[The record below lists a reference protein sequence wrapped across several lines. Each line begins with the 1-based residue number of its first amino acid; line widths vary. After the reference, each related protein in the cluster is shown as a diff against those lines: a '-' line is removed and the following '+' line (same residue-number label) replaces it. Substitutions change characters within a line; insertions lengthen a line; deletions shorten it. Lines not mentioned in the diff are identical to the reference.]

1 MDTINKL
8 LIGPL
13 NDLSSDLF
21 RDKYNSLNQS
31 NKKRLIE
38 LVIYKKFS
46 TFFLD
51 YVNKNNL
58 IDLFDKD
65 DFQEVLN
72 QRRRYQIQ
80 SFETVREVILLDK
93 LFKKNKLNPV
103 FLKGVAIMGEYPD
116 IAKRPSVDIDILF
129 PKSELYSA
137 YMILIENN
145 YNGPFINQSQKE
157 VFNYCK
163 KRHHLPP
170 LVGKSNISIELHHRI
185 TRPIDFIEC
194 PLSENILKNK
204 KILNFYDQEI
214 FIPSIDDLILHLL
227 VHFSLNSEI
236 SNELKIVSDIKILEK
251 KYSIDWIKF
260 YDKINNRKILK
271 SSALSLAIIKNHF
284 EPKSDLKNLEK
295 VFRNINLT
303 DEITLIAFQKMIS
316 QNNELVSSKSFYEIS
331 RKDSLRNFK
340 QFFKKIFLNKYDI
353 INYYKISNPNFLNLF
368 FFRIINTFDRLK
380 KYFPFI
386 LRFFL
391 IKDRNTKKLNEYR
404 KIQEWLN

>member
-21 RDKYNSLNQS
+21 RDKYNSLDQS

-38 LVIYKKFS
+38 LVIFKKFS
-46 TFFLD
+46 PFFLD

-72 QRRRYQIQ
+72 QSKRYQIQ

-93 LFKKNKLNPV
+93 LFKKNKLNPI

-116 IAKRPSVDIDILF
+116 IANRPSVDIDILF

-145 YNGPFINQSQKE
+145 YNGPFMNQSQEE

-163 KRHHLPP
+163 KRHHLPV

-194 PLSENILKNK
+194 PLSENIQKNK
-204 KILNFYDQEI
+204 RILNFYDQEI

-227 VHFSLNSEI
+227 VHFSLNSEFR
-236 SNELKIVSDIKILEK
+236 NELKIVSDIKILEK
-251 KYSIDWIKF
+251 KYCIDWIKF
-260 YDKINNRKILK
+260 YNKIDNRKILK
-271 SSALSLAIIKNHF
+271 SSALSLAIIKKHF
-284 EPKSDLKNLEK
+284 EPKSDFKNLEK
-295 VFRNINLT
+295 VFRDINLN
-303 DEITLIAFQKMIS
+303 DEITLIAFQIMIS
-316 QNNELVSSKSFYEIS
+316 QNNEYIISKSFNEIS
-331 RKDSLRNFK
+331 RKDPLRNFK
-340 QFFKKIFLNKYDI
+340 QYVKKIFLNKYDI

-368 FFRIINTFDRLK
+368 FFRIISTFDRLK
-380 KYFPFI
+380 KYFPI
-386 LRFFL
+386 TLKYFL
-391 IKDRNTKKLNEYR
+391 IKNRNTKKFNEYR

>member
-1 MDTINKL
+1 MNK
-8 LIGPL
+8 IIFFVIPL
-13 NDLSSDLF
+13 
-21 RDKYNSLNQS
+21 
-31 NKKRLIE
+31 
-38 LVIYKKFS
+38 
-46 TFFLD
+46 
-51 YVNKNNL
+51 
-58 IDLFDKD
+58 
-65 DFQEVLN
+65 
-72 QRRRYQIQ
+72 
-80 SFETVREVILLDK
+80 
-93 LFKKNKLNPV
+93 V
-103 FLKGVAIMGEYPD
+103 FLFHNAYADVFIENDQQYIDDDQLLHIVGEITNYSDKPINQIEISATALSNDNHEIETIHTNIPSHTIMPGMK
-116 IAKRPSVDIDILF
+116 AGFDILF

-284 EPKSDLKNLEK
+284 EPKRDLKNLEK

-391 IKDRNTKKLNEYR
+391 IKDKNTKKLNEYR

>member
-1 MDTINKL
+1 
-8 LIGPL
+8 
-13 NDLSSDLF
+13 
-21 RDKYNSLNQS
+21 
-31 NKKRLIE
+31 
-38 LVIYKKFS
+38 
-46 TFFLD
+46 
-51 YVNKNNL
+51 
-58 IDLFDKD
+58 
-65 DFQEVLN
+65 
-72 QRRRYQIQ
+72 
-80 SFETVREVILLDK
+80 
-93 LFKKNKLNPV
+93 
-103 FLKGVAIMGEYPD
+103 
-116 IAKRPSVDIDILF
+116 
-129 PKSELYSA
+129 
-137 YMILIENN
+137 MILIENN

>member
-13 NDLSSDLF
+13 NDLSSDVF

-38 LVIYKKFS
+38 LVILKKFS
-46 TFFLD
+46 PFFLD
-51 YVNKNNL
+51 YVNKNSL

-65 DFQEVLN
+65 DFQQVLN
-72 QRRRYQIQ
+72 QSKRYQIQ

-93 LFKKNKLNPV
+93 LFKKNKLNPI
-103 FLKGVAIMGEYPD
+103 FLKGVAMMGEYPD
-116 IAKRPSVDIDILF
+116 IAIRPLADIDILF
-129 PKSELYSA
+129 PESELYSA
-137 YMILIENN
+137 YKILIENN
-145 YNGPFINQSQKE
+145 YNGPFMNQSKEE

-163 KRHHLPP
+163 KRHHLPV
-170 LVGKSNISIELHHRI
+170 LVGKLNISIELHHRI

-227 VHFSLNSEI
+227 VHFSLNSELN
-236 SNELKIVSDIKILEK
+236 NELKIVSDIKILEK
-251 KYSIDWIKF
+251 KYCIDWIKF
-260 YDKINNRKILK
+260 YEKINNRKILK

-295 VFRNINLT
+295 VFRNISLT

-316 QNNELVSSKSFYEIS
+316 QNNEPISSKSLYEIS
-331 RKDSLRNFK
+331 KKYSVSNFK
-340 QFFKKIFLNKYDI
+340 QFLKKIFLNKYDI

-380 KYFPFI
+380 KYFLFI
-386 LRFFL
+386 LKFLL
-391 IKDRNTKKLNEYR
+391 IKDRSTKKLNEYR